1 MKKQY
6 KMGVMRAIVPFLLF
20 ITSISYP
27 AELKFCIQVAADRNF
42 ERIREYFNKV
52 SGLTDARVERRGQ
65 VYLLRVGA
73 SDKKSDLA
81 DILKK
86 IKKDFRD
93 AYIKKCEIDPSFV
106 VLPAPATEKGREAP
120 KEDQK
125 DVEKRED
132 LVKEVALQI
141 DEVKAR
147 LEDIGKKVDSLSTL
161 NKNLDGL
168 DVFFRIANPS
178 TLEKFLVSIGIL
190 IGGLFLFTW
199 ILILW
204 VYRKVAHSSRIVDLV
219 SKGYEVKGEGEK
231 ILYRK
236 NAEEDWKEA

>member
-1 MKKQY
+1 
-6 KMGVMRAIVPFLLF
+6 MGVMRALVPLLLF
-20 ITSISYP
+20 IISFSFP
-27 AELKFCIQVAADRNF
+27 SDMKFCIQVAADRNF
-42 ERIREYFNKV
+42 ERIQEYYNKV
-52 SGLTDARVERRGQ
+52 SSLTDARVEKRGQ
-65 VYLLRVGA
+65 VFLLRVGA
-73 SDKKSDLA
+73 SDKKSDLG

-86 IKKDFRD
+86 VKRDFKD
-93 AYIKKCEIDPSFV
+93 AYIKKCEIDPSYV
-106 VLPAPATEKGREAP
+106 VLPASTAEKDGDAP
-120 KEDQK
+120 KEKPK
-125 DVEKRED
+125 DEESREG

-141 DEVKAR
+141 DEVKAK
-147 LEDIGKKVDSLSTL
+147 LDDISKKVDSLSTL

-236 NAEEDWKEA
+236 SAEEDWKEA

>member
-1 MKKQY
+1 MKKLY
-6 KMGVMRAIVPFLLF
+6 KMGVMRALVPFLVFLSSLSF
-20 ITSISYP
+20 SS
-27 AELKFCIQVAADRNF
+27 ELKFCIQVAAGRNF
-42 ERIREYFNKV
+42 ERIKEYYEKV
-52 SGLTDARVERRGQ
+52 SKLTDARVEKRGQ
-65 VYLLRVGA
+65 VYLLRIGS
-73 SDKKSDLA
+73 SDKRADLRE
-81 DILKK
+81 ILKK
-86 IKKDFRD
+86 VKRDFRD
-93 AYIKKCEIDPSFV
+93 AYIKKCEIDPSHI
-106 VLPAPATEKGREAP
+106 VLPAPATEKDREAP

-125 DVEKRED
+125 DVEKREE
-132 LVKEVALQI
+132 LVKEVSLQI
-141 DEVKAR
+141 EEVKAR
-147 LEDIGKKVDSLSTL
+147 LEEIGKKVDSLSTL

-178 TLEKFLVSIGIL
+178 TLEKFLISIGIL

-204 VYRKVAHSSRIVDLV
+204 VYRRVAHSSKVVDLV